1 MSHEEE
7 RLSTSALA
15 RALEIP
21 VQQLFVT
28 LKDYGW
34 IRRHADNWLLTQK
47 GEYEGGTYRDSKRF
61 GRYIV
66 WPGALVQHPLLSAI
80 ESNQRITASQMRR
93 YYPRLQPRQ
102 LNRALA
108 ELGLQRHSILGW
120 ELTDFGRHL
129 GGQQVESDSTGAFYV
144 SWPHEIVDHPVIH
157 RELERLSGQPECAEQ
172 NRDAEHAGAA
182 LESAEPDLF
191 AQVETEPESRSVQA
205 SSACSGIDGHQT
217 GSPLQAVVC
226 NWLYLAQL
234 AHATRRALP
243 VEEPLWADF
252 YLPAGSVYIDCWDD
266 EAAPPKL
273 AARLRNKEVCKAE
286 GLRYLEVNAADVERL
301 DEVLGRGLLAFGI
314 RC

>member
-1 MSHEEE
+1 MSQEEE

-66 WPGALVQHPLLSAI
+66 WPAALVQHPLLSAI

-108 ELGLQRHSILGW
+108 ELGLQQHSILGW

-129 GGQQVESDSTGAFYV
+129 GGQQLESDSTGAFYV

-157 RELERLSGQPECAEQ
+157 RELERLSGQPDCGSEPQ
-172 NRDAEHAGAA
+172 TVSDDT
-182 LESAEPDLF
+182 EPDLF
-191 AQVETEPESRSVQA
+191 AAADAALPGPTAEG
-205 SSACSGIDGHQT
+205 ACSGIDGHAT
-217 GSPLQAVVC
+217 GSPLQALVC

-234 AHATRRALP
+234 AHATRRSLP
-243 VEEPLWADF
+243 VEEALWADF
-252 YLPAGSVYIDCWDD
+252 YLPAGSVYIDCWD
-266 EAAPPKL
+266 EKAAPPQL

-286 GLRYLEVNAADVERL
+286 GLRYLEVKAADVERL

>member
-1 MSHEEE
+1 
-7 RLSTSALA
+7 
-15 RALEIP
+15 
-21 VQQLFVT
+21 
-28 LKDYGW
+28 
-34 IRRHADNWLLTQK
+34 
-47 GEYEGGTYRDSKRF
+47 
-61 GRYIV
+61 
-66 WPGALVQHPLLSAI
+66 
-80 ESNQRITASQMRR
+80 
-93 YYPRLQPRQ
+93 
-102 LNRALA
+102 
-108 ELGLQRHSILGW
+108 
-120 ELTDFGRHL
+120 
-129 GGQQVESDSTGAFYV
+129 
-144 SWPHEIVDHPVIH
+144 VIH

-172 NRDAEHAGAA
+172 NREAEHAGAA

-191 AQVETEPESRSVQA
+191 AQVEAEPASRSVQA
-205 SSACSGIDGHQT
+205 SSGCSGIDGHQT